1 MVKVMMGWVT
11 RQAETNERAKSA
23 GHMGLM
29 GVAFAMGLLTISAA
43 SVAADALAPKQAK
56 LFTQY
61 SDTSRIGQ
69 PYAKDPSVVRFGER
83 FLMYYSIPPA
93 RDNKQGADGF
103 PTGWAIGI
111 AESRDLRTWTK
122 VGEVLPVQEVERN
135 GIAAPGAIVIRDK
148 VHLFYQTYGNGRRD
162 AINHAVSSDG
172 LEFDRDAGNP
182 VFRATEAPW
191 SAGRAIDAEPF
202 VHGDKLMLY
211 YATRDPDMKVQ
222 MIGVAAAPL
231 SSNFGA
237 GDFTNL
243 SKDGPALKPT
253 LDWERKCIEAPSIIR
268 RGGELYMFY
277 AGGYNNEPQ
286 QIGVAVSTDGVI
298 WKRLSDDPLLTD
310 GPPGSWNDSESGH
323 PAIFEDRGRTL
334 LFFQGNPDRGKTW
347 TLAATEIGW
356 DKNGPYLK

>member
-1 MVKVMMGWVT
+1 MGSAKGLQ
-11 RQAETNERAKSA
+11 RRALVGGA
-23 GHMGLM
+23 L
-29 GVAFAMGLLTISAA
+29 AAGLLAA
-43 SVAADALAPKQAK
+43 PRVSLARAPAPKEAK
-56 LFTQY
+56 LFTKY

-69 PYAKDPSVVRFGER
+69 PYAKDPSVVRFGGR

-111 AESRDLRTWTK
+111 AQSRDLRKWSK

-135 GIAAPGAIVIRDK
+135 GIAAPGAIVIGGK

-162 AINHAVSSDG
+162 AICHAVSGDG
-172 LEFDRDAGNP
+172 LTFDRDPGNP
-182 VFRATEAPW
+182 VFRPTDAAW
-191 SAGRAIDAEPF
+191 SAGRAIDAEAF
-202 VHGDKLMLY
+202 VHGDRLLLY
-211 YATRDPDMKVQ
+211 YATRDPEMKVQ
-222 MIGVAAAPL
+222 KIGVAAAPL
-231 SSNFGA
+231 NSKFTA

-243 SKDGPALKPT
+243 SKDGPALEPQ

-268 RGGELYMFY
+268 RGDKLYMFY

-286 QIGVAVSTDGVI
+286 QVGVAVSTDGVN
-298 WKRLSDDPLLTD
+298 WKRVSDRPLLAD

-323 PAIFEDRGRTL
+323 PCIFEYRGRTL

-356 DKNGPYLK
+356 GKTGPYLK